1 MNDYKLL
8 LKSFNSYLDWL
19 YQTNYYL
26 NKCLNIA
33 LTLATLSLST

>member
-1 MNDYKLL
+1 MNNYELL

-26 NKCLNIA
+26 NKCLNIT
-33 LTLATLSLST
+33 LTLMILSLST